1 MEMRDNAAD
10 YREASISFRQA
21 WWSLQSLEFPPSIEV
36 FETAWAVANETRPR
50 LSPQQYA
57 REYVNTYSRIDP
69 EHWWT

>member
-1 MEMRDNAAD
+1 
-10 YREASISFRQA
+10 
-21 WWSLQSLEFPPSIEV
+21 V